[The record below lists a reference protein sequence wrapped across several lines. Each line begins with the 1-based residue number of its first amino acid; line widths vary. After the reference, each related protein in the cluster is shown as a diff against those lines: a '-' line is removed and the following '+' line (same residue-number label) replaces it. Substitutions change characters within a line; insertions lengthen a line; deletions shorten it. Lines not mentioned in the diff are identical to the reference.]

1 MILLSNTGGSLLPPA
16 LRTTGHVQVC
26 LVLPSL
32 LSVEI
37 SDAGLRPVLLEQQ
50 RKVPSVVWHASA
62 DSSAQLSAPGEI
74 PFQHVAA
81 RPSSQ
86 KRRRLVLYREHRA
99 CLCWWWGASQQLF
112 CSRGL
117 LPAQARAIFQRA
129 TSSPQ
134 RVLAARVWWDLFLPR
149 NQYTIPHWVINSA
162 RSTAFYEQELG

>member
-1 MILLSNTGGSLLPPA
+1 MSWLSNTGGSLLPPA

-26 LVLPSL
+26 LVLPSH

-50 RKVPSVVWHASA
+50 RKVPSVVWHVST

-74 PFQHVAA
+74 PFQHAA
-81 RPSSQ
+81 SRPSSQ

-99 CLCWWWGASQQLF
+99 CLCWWGGGASQRLF
-112 CSRGL
+112 FSRGL
-117 LPAQARAIFQRA
+117 LPAQARAIFQCA

-134 RVLAARVWWDLFLPR
+134 RVLAARVWWDLYLYH

-162 RSTAFYEQELG
+162 RSTAFYE